1 MTQFDFITAYRDL
14 DGGAARDVVES
25 RQKSFDKLA
34 AAFEDMSQVYELC
47 RLAFLCD
54 PPSSLPW
61 FEQPMREFDLHFVLK
76 KDVQEAGR
84 MAALLLRKDMSEYG
98 SNIPLAVLTS
108 SYCGRRHSADDDA
121 TTKQAADAFQ
131 AAVRAHRVTGGH
143 ELPPAPKLA
152 EVKELDALA
161 QVNPVPGANVQG
173 AVAGVM
179 SSADRAVAALSN
191 NVESSLST
199 MRSDVMRLAE
209 EVDMLWWHIGDW
221 HELLG
226 APRSAVAA
234 PARTMVSG
242 IELGALVRE
251 LPGPFGAHG
260 ILRRTAGQ
268 DADAKTTLRTAVRA
282 LSREEAGKL
291 ATALPASSRALFP
304 VHAAIRMAA
313 DSEVWE
319 AELAKTFPDVAG
331 VEISQFEIGIQ
342 AFRERALIA
351 HDGFAR

>member
-1 MTQFDFITAYRDL
+1 MTKFDFIRAYRDL
-14 DGGAARDVVES
+14 DAGAGRELVEA

-34 AAFEDMSQVYELC
+34 AAFEDMSQTYELC

-54 PPSSLPW
+54 PPAALDW
-61 FEQPMREFDLHFVLK
+61 FEQPMREFDPHFVLK
-76 KDVQEAGR
+76 KDSQEAGR
-84 MAALLLRKDMSEYG
+84 MATLLLRKDMLEFG
-98 SNIPLAVLTS
+98 SYIPLAVLTS
-108 SYCGRRHSADDDA
+108 SYCGRRHSADDGV
-121 TTKQAADAFQ
+121 TTRQAAAAFQ
-131 AAVRAHRVTGGH
+131 AAVRTHRVTGGR
-143 ELPPAPKLA
+143 ELPAPPELA
-152 EVKELDALA
+152 AVKDLEALA
-161 QVNPVPGANVQG
+161 QLNPVPGANVQG
-173 AVAGVM
+173 AVAAAM
-179 SSADRAVAALSN
+179 TSADEAIAALSQ

-199 MRSDVMRLAE
+199 TRSDVTRLAE

-242 IELGALVRE
+242 IELGAMVRQ

-260 ILRRTAGQ
+260 ILRRTAGK
-268 DADAKTTLRTAVRA
+268 DGDAKTTLRAAVKA

-291 ATALPASSRALFP
+291 AAEFPAGAQALFP

-313 DSEVWE
+313 VGETWE
-319 AELAKTFPDVAG
+319 TELAKAFPDVAG
-331 VEISQFEIGIQ
+331 VEVSQFEIGVQ

-351 HDGFAR
+351 QDGSTR